1 MIIIRRNDG
10 QQRLAGIGWLAAT
23 TGQPRWLPLA
33 ALAATG
39 RAGCHWPR
47 WLPLA
52 ALAATGRAGC
62 HWLWQAD
69 RLVGQPA
76 RDSGSQRGRQVAAS
90 AAGKWQP
97 ARPASGSQR
106 GRQVAASAA
115 GLSSQLA
122 SRYQPASQPVI

>member
-1 MIIIRRNDG
+1 MV
-10 QQRLAGIGWLAAT
+10 T
-23 TGQPRWLPLA
+23 M
-33 ALAATG
+33 
-39 RAGCHWPR
+39 AGCHSRSACQSQW
-47 WLPLA
+47 
-52 ALAATGRAGC
+52 
-62 HWLWQAD
+62 
-69 RLVGQPA
+69 QPA
-76 RDSGSQRGRQVAAS
+76 RPASGSQRGRQVAAS